1 MGMRKKLSLAA
12 ALLGEPDL
20 LFLDEALNGVD
31 LESAFAIK
39 AMLREFVAAGGS
51 VILSTH
57 VLEVLE
63 KIADRYVL
71 MRDGSVVADV
81 SAERLKQDSA
91 SGDLEDYVL
100 RLLRE

>member
-1 MGMRKKLSLAA
+1 M
-12 ALLGEPDL
+12 
-20 LFLDEALNGVD
+20 
-31 LESAFAIK
+31 
-39 AMLREFVAAGGS
+39 
-51 VILSTH
+51 ILSTH